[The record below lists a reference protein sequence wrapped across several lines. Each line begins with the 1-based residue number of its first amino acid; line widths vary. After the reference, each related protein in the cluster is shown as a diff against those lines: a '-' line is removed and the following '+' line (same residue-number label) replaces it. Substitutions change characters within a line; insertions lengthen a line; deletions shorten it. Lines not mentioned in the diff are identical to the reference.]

1 MKPEGWDTVSN
12 WLNAWLAADAS
23 ERERLRARLA
33 HERPDLVDEVEAL
46 AGASQQ
52 LGGFLETPALVLAAT
67 DLAQEDDRLADGSML
82 GPYRVE
88 AFIARG
94 GMGDVYRAVDTRLR
108 RPVAIKVLAPTKTGD
123 PHRVARFMHEART
136 TASLDHPHIVK
147 VFDVGHVDGR
157 AYLVAE
163 LLEGETLRA
172 RIARSP
178 MAADAVTRIAIE
190 IARGLQAAH
199 AAGVVHR
206 DLKPDNIFL
215 TMAGPTKI
223 LDFGIAKLAQD
234 ESVGDGFSTLTG
246 VVLGT
251 AGYLS
256 PEQIR
261 GGAVD
266 GRADLFAVGALMFE
280 MLTGRRAFAREHTV
294 DTLHAILHEPPSDVL
309 LERPGVPPALA
320 AIVTRL
326 LEKPADARYQ
336 SAASLIDAL
345 ERVDVGDRWT
355 SAAIWSRRAIRRLR
369 AATPSRRDTM
379 AGLAALVVAAAA
391 IATVW
396 PWLREPGP
404 PSGGD
409 SPALVLAVM
418 PFRSLPATEDSELL
432 EIGLADVFVSRLG
445 QLAGVRVLPL
455 TATER
460 LKGQEPRQAGRALE
474 ATHVL
479 TVTLQRDQH
488 TLRAV
493 PQLTLVSDGRIVWS
507 TNVDTDAASVFSIQ
521 DIIVTRVIEELAPQ
535 LSSGARAT
543 LARAGTRNSLAFD
556 AYLRGRVHVA
566 KPTPKDLTQA
576 AAFFDEAL
584 RLDPNYADAWAGLG
598 SAYKRLPIVT
608 GGSSDA
614 FRQAR
619 DAAKRAL
626 ALQSEHAEAT
636 SVLGTVAFWYEW
648 DYPRAEALL
657 RRALE
662 LQPSS
667 ADSQVFLAH
676 LLSNIGRFDE
686 ALDEIRRAQALDPGW
701 AVPRSLEGQFL
712 FMARRYD
719 AALQRLDETLQVHPD
734 FWNAHLFRVWTL
746 IALGRYNESL
756 EAADRAHRLRPGPE
770 GSAMGPLAMKG
781 YALVRLSRRREAE
794 ALIEEIRAERSSPA
808 ILLHALGR
816 DDEAV
821 AQLRAAA
828 AERSVSVTFLGVD
841 PRWDDMRGLP
851 EFQDVLSSANVLDV
865 SNRVRR

>member
-1 MKPEGWDTVSN
+1 
-12 WLNAWLAADAS
+12 
-23 ERERLRARLA
+23 
-33 HERPDLVDEVEAL
+33 
-46 AGASQQ
+46 
-52 LGGFLETPALVLAAT
+52 
-67 DLAQEDDRLADGSML
+67 
-82 GPYRVE
+82 
-88 AFIARG
+88 
-94 GMGDVYRAVDTRLR
+94 
-108 RPVAIKVLAPTKTGD
+108 
-123 PHRVARFMHEART
+123 
-136 TASLDHPHIVK
+136 
-147 VFDVGHVDGR
+147 
-157 AYLVAE
+157 
-163 LLEGETLRA
+163 
-172 RIARSP
+172 
-178 MAADAVTRIAIE
+178 
-190 IARGLQAAH
+190 
-199 AAGVVHR
+199 
-206 DLKPDNIFL
+206 
-215 TMAGPTKI
+215 
-223 LDFGIAKLAQD
+223 
-234 ESVGDGFSTLTG
+234 
-246 VVLGT
+246 
-251 AGYLS
+251 
-256 PEQIR
+256 
-261 GGAVD
+261 
-266 GRADLFAVGALMFE
+266 
-280 MLTGRRAFAREHTV
+280 
-294 DTLHAILHEPPSDVL
+294 
-309 LERPGVPPALA
+309 
-320 AIVTRL
+320 
-326 LEKPADARYQ
+326 
-336 SAASLIDAL
+336 
-345 ERVDVGDRWT
+345 
-355 SAAIWSRRAIRRLR
+355 
-369 AATPSRRDTM
+369 M